1 MKKTQIALA
10 ALATVSSSFAQS
22 SVTISG
28 FMHGSYDT
36 FSIKN
41 AGATRTGNKSENR
54 VTDNSS
60 RIIFSVVEDLGSGLS
75 AVGQFDLRVGLDAQ
89 QRFAPD
95 DNNISATATRNP
107 ASFAGTTGNNHVGL
121 SSKSMGAIRLGR
133 QDIHYTEGAH
143 FNHTATG
150 TIASSINILHAAP
163 GAGNSSSAN
172 WSRTPNLLWYA
183 SPTISG
189 FNATLG
195 YSTNGTRASGGYME
209 QENDMATN
217 QRKGSTAY
225 QRLSYTNGP
234 LALVYSAVDSKS
246 DWIGTGTISAG
257 ASVNPNAQTNN
268 DQNSSI
274 ITAKYTMG
282 DFSVGYAA
290 ATNTRNAVATAT
302 LGLKTEVATNQFGL
316 GYKTGNHN
324 LAYTMTNKGDTKTAG
339 VTLANTGAKQTSLV
353 YGYDL
358 SKRTALNIS
367 MVNLTNESGASMALF
382 YNGENAVGS
391 YGSAALA
398 GEKHNATSIS
408 LKHSF

>member
-1 MKKTQIALA
+1 
-10 ALATVSSSFAQS
+10 
-22 SVTISG
+22 
-28 FMHGSYDT
+28 
-36 FSIKN
+36 
-41 AGATRTGNKSENR
+41 
-54 VTDNSS
+54 
-60 RIIFSVVEDLGSGLS
+60 
-75 AVGQFDLRVGLDAQ
+75 
-89 QRFAPD
+89 
-95 DNNISATATRNP
+95 
-107 ASFAGTTGNNHVGL
+107 
-121 SSKSMGAIRLGR
+121 
-133 QDIHYTEGAH
+133 
-143 FNHTATG
+143 
-150 TIASSINILHAAP
+150 
-163 GAGNSSSAN
+163 
-172 WSRTPNLLWYA
+172 
-183 SPTISG
+183 
-189 FNATLG
+189 
-195 YSTNGTRASGGYME
+195 ME
-209 QENDMATN
+209 QENDMASN

-234 LALVYSAVDSKS
+234 VALVYSNVNSKS

-257 ASVNPNAQTNN
+257 ASVNSNSQSNA

-290 ATNTRNAVATAT
+290 ATNTRNAIATAT

-324 LAYTMTNKGDTKTAG
+324 LAYTMTNKGDTKSAG